1 MNAAAVAVRPGAGRR
16 EAARTSAAAGGESLI
31 LRGLAFAALAG
42 LGAGEWGGLL
52 SAPPVGRSAAVVTI
66 AAAAG
71 FAIAST
77 SRIPL
82 AAPVRTLARC
92 VLVLAAAAAAL
103 IAIGVPTRLLA
114 PHGWCALH
122 GDIQRGLA
130 GASSTGWPYQ
140 SGDHWVRLTL
150 LLGIPILVVPAAA
163 LAFWPARRAA
173 PVLRAAALV
182 LLLVL
187 YALPATEVQAGAPI
201 GRGLI
206 LLALVGAW
214 LWLPRLRRR
223 DLAAAGFA
231 LALAAAAA
239 LPVSAALE
247 RHEAWI
253 DYSGWR
259 IAAGTGDG
267 RSFDWDQRYGPLAW
281 SRQGL
286 TMLTVRAPHPH
297 YWKAETLDR
306 FDGLRWIHSDAGR
319 NSDPTAELP
328 PARNPRWNED
338 IRFTVRNLRS
348 DVLIAAGTVYAVDT
362 DKLVTGSADG
372 TIRVIDGPLATDD
385 TYVAHAYVPDPTA
398 AQMRAAPRTFPT
410 QFLSYTYFELPA
422 RGASALTMGP
432 PRPDAPNVDPS
443 TVSAPS
449 PGSEPGA
456 DPAVRRMILE
466 SPYASTY
473 RLARRLAAG
482 QRTQYDVVQSVQR
495 YFRHGFTY
503 DEHPPLRRYPLPA
516 FLFRDRIGYCQ
527 QFSGAMALLLRM
539 DGIPARV
546 AAGFAPGQRDPSTKD
561 YRVRDLDAHSWVEV
575 WFTGIGWVPF
585 DPTPPLA
592 PALAQASGRGAPSA
606 AVGGHDTGATG
617 AKQRA
622 VGSAG
627 AAQSGGQS
635 GWWRIALV
643 LAGVAA
649 LGLAALWLVT
659 VLRAHRVRG
668 GDPALVELRRALE
681 RLGYDV
687 PPATTLLGLERRL
700 RTATGPAA
708 AAYVHALRECR
719 FAGRRSS
726 VPSPRDRRRFR
737 RALSAG
743 RGPIVRLRALLALP
757 PAPLLRFPHAPLM
770 GD

>member
-1 MNAAAVAVRPGAGRR
+1 
-16 EAARTSAAAGGESLI
+16 
-31 LRGLAFAALAG
+31 
-42 LGAGEWGGLL
+42 
-52 SAPPVGRSAAVVTI
+52 
-66 AAAAG
+66 
-71 FAIAST
+71 
-77 SRIPL
+77 
-82 AAPVRTLARC
+82 
-92 VLVLAAAAAAL
+92 
-103 IAIGVPTRLLA
+103 
-114 PHGWCALH
+114 
-122 GDIQRGLA
+122 
-130 GASSTGWPYQ
+130 
-140 SGDHWVRLTL
+140 
-150 LLGIPILVVPAAA
+150 
-163 LAFWPARRAA
+163 
-173 PVLRAAALV
+173 
-182 LLLVL
+182 
-187 YALPATEVQAGAPI
+187 
-201 GRGLI
+201 
-206 LLALVGAW
+206 
-214 LWLPRLRRR
+214 
-223 DLAAAGFA
+223 
-231 LALAAAAA
+231 
-239 LPVSAALE
+239 
-247 RHEAWI
+247 
-253 DYSGWR
+253 
-259 IAAGTGDG
+259 
-267 RSFDWDQRYGPLAW
+267 
-281 SRQGL
+281 
-286 TMLTVRAPHPH
+286 MLTVRAPHPH

-328 PARNPRWNED
+328 PARDPRWNED

-575 WFTGIGWVPF
+575 WFDGIGWVPF
-585 DPTPPLA
+585 DPTPSLS
-592 PALAQASGRGAPSA
+592 PASAQASGDRLPSA
-606 AVGGHDTGATG
+606 AVGGHESAKDTGAGHKARPADVAGG
-617 AKQRA
+617 AGRP
-622 VGSAG
+622 
-627 AAQSGGQS
+627 SGTRP
-635 GWWRIALV
+635 WLV
-643 LAGVAA
+643 LLAVLGIPLAGIAS
-649 LGLAALWLVT
+649 LWLAAIA
-659 VLRAHRVRG
+659 RARRVRRAG
-668 GDPALVELRRALE
+668 EDPELQELSYALE
-681 RLGYDV
+681 RLGYPF
-687 PPATTLLGLERRL
+687 PPGTTLLELERRL
-700 RTATGPAA
+700 GVTAGPGAA
-708 AAYVHALRECR
+708 RYARALRQRR
-719 FAGRRSS
+719 FASRARALP
-726 VPSPRDRRRFR
+726 VRLDR
-737 RALSAG
+737 RALRRGLGEG
-743 RGPIVRLRALLALP
+743 RGPIVKLRALLVLP
-757 PAPLLRFPHAPLM
+757 PRRAGQPS
-770 GD
+770 GGGS